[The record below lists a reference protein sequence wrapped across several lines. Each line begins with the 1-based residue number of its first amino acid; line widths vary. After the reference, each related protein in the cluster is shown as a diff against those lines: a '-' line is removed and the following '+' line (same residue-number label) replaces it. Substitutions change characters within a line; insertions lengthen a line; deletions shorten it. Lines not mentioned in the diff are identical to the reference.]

1 MAYFLSSEPW
11 LLVDC
16 LCKEKCEMRRM
27 HNSLNYE
34 EVNSFSRRFA
44 YVYDSICYEVD
55 KRVALLTFLFDS
67 LEYII

>member
-1 MAYFLSSEPW
+1 
-11 LLVDC
+11 
-16 LCKEKCEMRRM
+16 MRRM

-34 EVNSFSRRFA
+34 EVNSFSRRFT

-55 KRVALLTFLFDS
+55 ERVALSTFVFDS